1 MPWAYSLVEWA
12 FRFCRRMPGGSVIR
26 IMGACDRG
34 TPSLARSNHKRRLFQ
49 FVGSL
54 GEAIGNKSREAVN
67 ASFERQESV
76 LQILINN
83 NVAAGPVSRILSA
96 GLLLL
101 DGHSSGPRI
110 AARL

>member
-1 MPWAYSLVEWA
+1 MQAEQGEQGAIKAEGDDSA
-12 FRFCRRMPGGSVIR
+12 TTPGNEYDGPAR
-26 IMGACDRG
+26 C
-34 TPSLARSNHKRRLFQ
+34 PLARSLQEASFPIRREPRRGHREQ
-49 FVGSL
+49 
-54 GEAIGNKSREAVN
+54 KSREAVN

-76 LQILINN
+76 LQVLINN